1 MEDLLS
7 KALLQ
12 SGLGV
17 VGVLAILYV
26 IRELGKVQVLLSS
39 VAEKLNRT
47 QLKLAV
53 LNARFNAVKGIPRE
67 ESETDGNGTT

>member
-1 MEDLLS
+1 MEVLLE
-7 KALLQ
+7 KALIQ

-26 IRELGKVQVLLSS
+26 IRELGKTNTLLGTI
-39 VAEKLNRT
+39 ADKLNRT

-53 LNARFNAVKGIPRE
+53 LNARFNAVQGVKSVE
-67 ESETDGNGTT
+67 ENDNGSA